1 MIDIFSFLGKVFI
14 LGTIIKSKI
23 ILRLRP
29 NFNIQFI
36 HLLANDFSMD
46 NDDLRIIKFSQYII
60 RGWKQLCFY
69 LAPPNNARVEAVV
82 LLPCVPNNARV
93 EAVMLFP
100 CAPL

>member
-46 NDDLRIIKFSQYII
+46 NDDLWIIKFSQYIM
-60 RGWKQLCFY
+60 RGWKQLCFN
-69 LAPPNNARVEAVV
+69 LASPNNARVKAVV
-82 LLPCVPNNARV
+82 
-93 EAVMLFP
+93 LFP